1 MFIRFSHSVLN
12 FLLNRSLE
20 SVQAFFGIFE
30 FFSIQFTHV
39 IQLGLKFLPEHSQ
52 LVFKFGSEGFQGV
65 IDSFCLSLG
74 EISVCLDLPLNIL
87 ELSFELLFGLD
98 TFHEHDVVV
107 TVHLDELIV
116 HVFEWHIL
124 ILLLLEAF
132 HIFLNELL
140 LDTWYSLVFTV
151 KFPLRLFHLLIQ
163 L

>member
-1 MFIRFSHSVLN
+1 M
-12 FLLNRSLE
+12 
-20 SVQAFFGIFE
+20 
-30 FFSIQFTHV
+30 
-39 IQLGLKFLPEHSQ
+39 
-52 LVFKFGSEGFQGV
+52 FKFCPEGFQGV
-65 IDSFCLSLG
+65 IDSLCLSFG

-87 ELSFELLFGLD
+87 EFSFELLFRLD
-98 TFHEHDVVV
+98 TFHEHDIVV

-116 HVFEWHIL
+116 HVFEWYVL

-140 LDTWYSLVFTV
+140 LDSWHILVFAV

>member
-1 MFIRFSHSVLN
+1 M
-12 FLLNRSLE
+12 LNRSFE
-20 SVQAFFGIFE
+20 SVQAIFGIFE
-30 FFSIQFTHV
+30 FFSIQFTHI
-39 IQLGLKFLPEHSQ
+39 IQLGFKFFPEHSQ
-52 LVFKFGSEGFQGV
+52 LMFKLGSEGFQGV
-65 IDSFCLSLG
+65 IDSLCLSLG

-98 TFHEHDVVV
+98 TLHEHDVVV

-116 HVFEWHIL
+116 HVFEWHVL

-132 HIFLNELL
+132 HIFLDELL
-140 LDTWYSLVFTV
+140 LDSWHSPVFAV